1 MMKISFLLDSI
12 DDGTVVLPEFQR
24 GYVWTRDQVKG
35 LFQSLYK
42 RFPVGGLLIWNTRAD
57 VTALRG
63 SSTPPA
69 ANVKLLLDGQ
79 QRVTS
84 LYGVLRGKPPEFFEN
99 PERSQAFSGLYF
111 NLEGETFEF
120 YRQTKMAG
128 DPMWISVT
136 ELMLEGPEKI
146 TTRLSKLDGID
157 PAGLGQHIFRL
168 QRLHGIRDIEFH
180 DENISGEDKTVD
192 VVVDIFNRVNSGGTK
207 LSKGDLALARLCAL
221 RPAARDELRAAV
233 DRWSDAGF
241 NFTIDWFLRCV
252 NVVATGEARFE
263 TMRDLSAED
272 FGLAMKRAEQGV
284 DFVLNLVSTRL
295 GLDHDKVLLGRYGI
309 PAMVRFVVA
318 SGGSVGNASTQNRLL
333 FWYVH
338 QAMWGRYSGSTEST
352 MDHDLA
358 VLEEGGLDGLIADM
372 ELTRGTLRVRP
383 EDFDSHTIGS
393 RFYPILY
400 MLTRVNDALDFGTGL
415 PLSQHLLGKGSS
427 LEVHHIFPKALL
439 YDVGYLRPQVNAV
452 ANFAFLTSASNK
464 TLGKRPPS
472 EYFDAAETAHP
483 GVLASQW
490 IPNDR
495 ALWNSDRYL
504 DFLESRRQLLAAA
517 ANALLDSL
525 SGDIAGEHVAGSG
538 GAPVEDDPDEELAA
552 LADWCVDL
560 GLARPDISGEIV
572 DHETGE
578 ALVYPD
584 AAWPE
589 GMQQGL
595 GDQVALLLE
604 RDEDSEARLG
614 ELGYRFFTSV
624 KALRHYVEELLNV
637 DLDGDGIIGP
647 TS

>member
-24 GYVWTRDQVKG
+24 GYVWTRDQVKR

-63 SSTPPA
+63 SNTAPA
-69 ANVKLLLDGQ
+69 VNVKLLLDGQ

-84 LYGVLRGKPPEFFEN
+84 LYGVLRGRPPEFFEN
-99 PERSQAFSGLYF
+99 PERTKAFTGLYF
-111 NLEGETFEF
+111 NLEDETFEF
-120 YRQTKMAG
+120 YRQTKMSG

-136 ELMLEGPEKI
+136 DLMMQGPEEI
-146 TTRLSKLDGID
+146 TTKLSDVADMHATDLVRYINR
-157 PAGLGQHIFRL
+157 A
-168 QRLHGIRDIEFH
+168 QRLFSVRDIEFH

-221 RPAARDELRAAV
+221 RPAARDELRATV
-233 DRWSDAGF
+233 DRWGEAGF

-263 TMRDLSAED
+263 AMRDLSAED
-272 FGLAMKRAEQGV
+272 FGLAMKQSEQAV

-295 GLDHDKVLLGRYGI
+295 GLDHDRVLLGRYGI
-309 PAMVRFVVA
+309 PAMVRFVVEP
-318 SGGSVGNASTQNRLL
+318 GGSVSDTATQNRL
-333 FWYVH
+333 FSWYIQ
-338 QAMWGRYSGSTEST
+338 QAMWGRYSNSTEST

-358 VLEEGGLDGLIADM
+358 VLEESGLDGLIADL
-372 ELTRGTLRVRP
+372 EVTRGTLRVRP
-383 EDFDSHTIGS
+383 EDFDTHTIGS

-415 PLSQHLLGKGSS
+415 PLSQHLLGKGSN
-427 LEVHHIFPKALL
+427 LEVHHVFPKALL
-439 YDVGYLRPQVNAV
+439 YDLGYLRPQVNAV
-452 ANFAFLTSASNK
+452 ANFAFLTSDSNK
-464 TLGKRPPS
+464 KLGRRPPS
-472 EYFDAAETAHP
+472 EYFAEAASAHP

-490 IPNDR
+490 IPDDG
-495 ALWNSDRYL
+495 ALWATDNYL
-504 DFLESRRQLLAAA
+504 DFLEARRQLLATA
-517 ANALLDSL
+517 ANSLLDALNGGSA
-525 SGDIAGEHVAGSG
+525 DAHVAGSG
-538 GAPVEDDPDEELAA
+538 GAPVDDGPNNELVS
-552 LADWCVDL
+552 LSDWFAEL

-572 DHETGE
+572 DEETGE

-589 GMQQGL
+589 GIQEGL
-595 GDQVALLLE
+595 GEQVALLLE
-604 RDEDSEARLG
+604 RDEESEARLG
-614 ELGYRFFTSV
+614 ELGYRFFTSIS
-624 KALRHYVEELLNV
+624 ALRHHVEVLLNV
-637 DLDGDGIIGP
+637 DLDGDGVIGP
-647 TS
+647 LS

>member
-57 VTALRG
+57 VTELRG
-63 SSTPPA
+63 SSTAGA

-99 PERSQAFSGLYF
+99 PERTQAFTGLYF
-111 NLEGETFEF
+111 NLDDETFEF
-120 YRQTKMAG
+120 YRQTKMSG

-136 ELMLEGPEKI
+136 EMMLKGPEEI
-146 TTRLSKLDGID
+146 TTRLSGIAD
-157 PAGLGQHIFRL
+157 IQAAELVRYVNRA
-168 QRLHGIRDIEFH
+168 QRLYSIRDIELH

-207 LSKGDLALARLCAL
+207 LSKGDLALARICAL
-221 RPAARDELRAAV
+221 RPAAREELRSTI
-233 DRWSDAGF
+233 DRWGEAGF
-241 NFTIDWFLRCV
+241 SFTIDWFLRCV

-263 TMRDLSAED
+263 AMRDLSAED
-272 FGLAMKRAEQGV
+272 FGLAMKRAEQAI

-295 GLDHDKVLLGRYGI
+295 GLDHDRVLLGRYGI
-309 PAMVRFVVA
+309 PAMVRFVVE
-318 SGGSVGNASTQNRLL
+318 SGGSIGDAATQNRLL
-333 FWYVH
+333 FWYVQ
-338 QAMWGRYSGSTEST
+338 QAMWGRYSSSTEST
-352 MDHDLA
+352 MDRDLG
-358 VLEEGGLDGLIADM
+358 VLEEGGLDGMIADL

-383 EDFDSHTIGS
+383 EDFDSHTMGS
-393 RFYPILY
+393 RFYPVLY

-439 YDVGYLRPQVNAV
+439 YDEDYQRPQVNAV

-464 TLGKRPPS
+464 SLGKRPPS
-472 EYFDAAETAHP
+472 EYFDEVATANAR
-483 GVLASQW
+483 VLASQW
-490 IPNDR
+490 IPTDR
-495 ALWNSDRYL
+495 SLWDSHRYL
-504 DFLESRRQLLAAA
+504 DFLEARRQLLAAA
-517 ANALLDSL
+517 ANALLDGL
-525 SGDIAGEHVAGSG
+525 SGDAVGADVAGSG
-538 GAPVEDDPDEELAA
+538 GSRVEDEPDAELTE
-552 LADWCVDL
+552 LSDWCAEL
-560 GLARPDISGEIV
+560 GLARPDISGEIA
-572 DHETGE
+572 DDETGE

-584 AAWPE
+584 AVWPD

-595 GDQVALLLE
+595 GEQVALLLE
-604 RDEDSEARLG
+604 RDEESEARLG
-614 ELGYRFFTSV
+614 ELGYRFFTSIH
-624 KALRHYVEELLNV
+624 ALRHYVEELLNV